1 MHRHNLTLSSTVPGM
16 DSDPVAHFLPSE
28 ETNLLVYPVLDAV
41 EAQAENADRTRT
53 VASDVIESLRGTD
66 VMRMAATSELGG
78 VESSILAM
86 GRELEAVA
94 ARCPSTAWCLW
105 NHLAVFHLFVGT
117 LGPEHHQFLQRIVEQ
132 GEWVSFGAGAG
143 SGVHGRIEGHEAVLN
158 GTATFGTGSRYADH
172 CGVVFAV
179 IDDEGQLVR
188 PMDLRFSIV
197 SAEIEGL
204 KIEPTWDGS
213 GLRASATDDLHYSE
227 VRVPL
232 DRCVQWYGANRAE
245 SLRTVPVIGH
255 RYREDWVGIS
265 DLWLGWMAI
274 GLVRRSIQ
282 EASASSRVRR
292 VIMGGK
298 MVEKQS
304 AQINIGRA
312 TALLS
317 SARAA
322 VETACLELDK
332 RIEMGVVPDEAD
344 YLRQMSI
351 VSMSVEQLA
360 EAMQLLERTQGGNG
374 LREGGS
380 FERRYRDFRA
390 MPLHINVHQ
399 DRVTHQLGRFVLAIE
414 RDPF

>member
-1 MHRHNLTLSSTVPGM
+1 MTT
-16 DSDPVAHFLPSE
+16 DPVGHFFANDESQ
-28 ETNLLVYPVLDAV
+28 LLVQPTLDAL
-41 EAQAENADRTRT
+41 EAQAANADSTRT
-53 VASDVIESLRGTD
+53 VASNVIESLRGSD
-66 VMRMAATSELGG
+66 VMRMAATKELGG

-117 LGPEHHQFLQRIVEQ
+117 LGPEHQSFLQELVQ
-132 GEWVSFGAGAG
+132 NGQWMSFPAGAG
-143 SGVHGRIEGHEAVLN
+143 SGVHGRIEGNEAVLN
-158 GTATFGTGSRYADH
+158 GKATFGTGSRYADY

-179 IDDEGQLVR
+179 VGEDGEPVR

-197 SAEIEGL
+197 STSVEGL
-204 KIEPTWDGS
+204 KIDPTWDGS

-245 SLRTVPVIGH
+245 SLRTVPVINH

-265 DLWLGWMAI
+265 DLWLGWMANGI
-274 GLVRRSIQ
+274 VRRSLQ
-282 EASASSRVRR
+282 EIASSTRERR

-298 MVEKQS
+298 MVEKAT
-304 AQINIGRA
+304 AQVNIGRA
-312 TALLS
+312 AALLS

-322 VETACLELDK
+322 VESACLELDQ
-332 RIEMGVVPDEAD
+332 RIAAGIVPDEAD

-360 EAMQLLERTQGGNG
+360 EAMRLLERTQGGNG
-374 LREGGS
+374 LREGGA

-399 DRVTHQLGRFVLAIE
+399 DRVTHQLGRFVLDIE
-414 RDPF
+414 RDAF

>member
-1 MHRHNLTLSSTVPGM
+1 MDTDALTQFFPT
-16 DSDPVAHFLPSE
+16 DEAR
-28 ETNLLVYPVLDAV
+28 LLVNPVLDAL
-41 EAQAENADRTRT
+41 EAQASNADQTRT
-53 VASDVIESLRGTD
+53 VASEVIERLRGSD
-66 VMRMAATSELGG
+66 VMRMAATAEIGG
-78 VESSILAM
+78 VESSILEM
-86 GRELEAVA
+86 GREFEAVA
-94 ARCPSTAWCLW
+94 ARCPSTAWVLW
-105 NHLAVFHLFVGT
+105 NHLAVFHLFAGT
-117 LGPEHHQFLQRIVEQ
+117 LGPEHHQFLQQIVER
-132 GEWVSFGAGAG
+132 GEWVCFPAGGG
-143 SGVHGRIEGHEAVLN
+143 SGVHGRIEGDEAVLN
-158 GTATFGTGSRYADH
+158 GKATFGTGGRYADH

-179 IDDEGQLVR
+179 VDENGEPVR

-197 SAEIEGL
+197 SISTDGL
-204 KIEPTWDGS
+204 KIDPTWDGS
-213 GLRASATDDLHYSE
+213 GLRASATDDFHYSE

-232 DRCVQWYGANRAE
+232 DHCVPWYGANRAE
-245 SLRTVPVIGH
+245 SLRTVPVINH

-265 DLWLGWMAI
+265 DLWLGWMAV
-274 GLVRRSIQ
+274 GLVRRTIQ
-282 EASASSRVRR
+282 EVAASTRERR

-298 MVEKQS
+298 MVEKPA

-322 VETACLELDK
+322 IEKACDEIDQ
-332 RIEMGVVPDEAD
+332 RIESQTVPSEAD

-351 VSMSVEQLA
+351 ISMSVEQLA

-374 LREGGS
+374 LREGGN

-399 DRVTHQLGRFVLAIE
+399 DRVTHQLGRFVLDIE

>member
-1 MHRHNLTLSSTVPGM
+1 MTT
-16 DSDPVAHFLPSE
+16 DPVGHFFGNDESR
-28 ETNLLVYPVLDAV
+28 LLVQPTLDAL
-41 EAQAENADRTRT
+41 EAQAANADSTRT
-53 VASDVIESLRGTD
+53 VASNVIESLRGSD
-66 VMRMAATSELGG
+66 VMRMAATKELGG

-117 LGPEHHQFLQRIVEQ
+117 LGPEHESFLQELVQ
-132 GEWVSFGAGAG
+132 NGQWMSFPAGAG
-143 SGVHGRIEGHEAVLN
+143 SGVHGRIEGDEAVLN
-158 GTATFGTGSRYADH
+158 GKATFGTGSRYADY

-179 IDDEGQLVR
+179 VGEDGEPLR

-197 SAEIEGL
+197 STSVEGL
-204 KIEPTWDGS
+204 KIDPTWDGS

-245 SLRTVPVIGH
+245 SLRTVPVINH

-265 DLWLGWMAI
+265 DLWLGWMANGI
-274 GLVRRSIQ
+274 VRRSLQ
-282 EASASSRVRR
+282 EIASSTRERR

-298 MVEKQS
+298 MVEKAT
-304 AQINIGRA
+304 AQVNIGRA
-312 TALLS
+312 AALLS

-322 VETACLELDK
+322 VESACLELDQ
-332 RIEMGVVPDEAD
+332 RIAAGIVPDEAD

-360 EAMQLLERTQGGNG
+360 EAMRLLERTQGGNG
-374 LREGGS
+374 LREGGA

-399 DRVTHQLGRFVLAIE
+399 DRVTHQLGRFVLDIE
-414 RDPF
+414 RDAF

>member
-1 MHRHNLTLSSTVPGM
+1 MTK
-16 DSDPVAHFLPSE
+16 DPVEHFFLSDE
-28 ETNLLVYPVLDAV
+28 SQLLVQPTLDAL
-41 EAQAENADRTRT
+41 EAQAANADSTRT
-53 VASDVIESLRGTD
+53 VASNVIESFRGSD
-66 VMRMAATSELGG
+66 VMRMAATTELGG

-105 NHLAVFHLFVGT
+105 NHLAVFQLFVGT
-117 LGPEHHQFLQRIVEQ
+117 LGPEHQGFLQEVVQ
-132 GEWVSFGAGAG
+132 SGQWVSFPAGAG
-143 SGVHGRIEGHEAVLN
+143 SGVHGRIEGDEAVLN
-158 GTATFGTGSRYADH
+158 GKATFGTGSRYADY

-179 IDDEGQLVR
+179 IGEDGEPLR

-197 SAEIEGL
+197 STSVEGL
-204 KIEPTWDGS
+204 KIDPTWDGS

-245 SLRTVPVIGH
+245 SLRTVPVINH

-265 DLWLGWMAI
+265 DLWLGWMANGI
-274 GLVRRSIQ
+274 VRRALQ
-282 EASASSRVRR
+282 EVASSTRDRR

-298 MVEKQS
+298 MVEKPT
-304 AQINIGRA
+304 AQVNIGRA
-312 TALLS
+312 AALLS

-322 VETACLELDK
+322 IENACLELDQ
-332 RIEMGVVPDEAD
+332 RVAAGIVPDEAD
-344 YLRQMSI
+344 YLRQMSV

-374 LREGGS
+374 LREGGT

-399 DRVTHQLGRFVLAIE
+399 DRVTHQLGRFVLDIE
-414 RDPF
+414 RAAF

>member
-1 MHRHNLTLSSTVPGM
+1 MTT
-16 DSDPVAHFLPSE
+16 DPVGHFFANDESR
-28 ETNLLVYPVLDAV
+28 LLVQPTLDAL
-41 EAQAENADRTRT
+41 EAQAANADSTRT
-53 VASDVIESLRGTD
+53 VASNVIESLRGSD
-66 VMRMAATSELGG
+66 VMRMAATKELGG

-117 LGPEHHQFLQRIVEQ
+117 LGPEHQSFLQELVQ
-132 GEWVSFGAGAG
+132 NGQWMSFPAGAG
-143 SGVHGRIEGHEAVLN
+143 SGVHGRIEGDEAVLN
-158 GTATFGTGSRYADH
+158 GKATFGTGSRYADY

-179 IDDEGQLVR
+179 VGEDGEPLR

-197 SAEIEGL
+197 STSVEGL
-204 KIEPTWDGS
+204 KIDPTWDGS

-245 SLRTVPVIGH
+245 SLRTVPVINH

-265 DLWLGWMAI
+265 DLWLGWMANGI
-274 GLVRRSIQ
+274 VRRSLQ
-282 EASASSRVRR
+282 EIASSTRERR

-298 MVEKQS
+298 MVEKAT
-304 AQINIGRA
+304 AQVNIGRA
-312 TALLS
+312 AALLS

-322 VETACLELDK
+322 VESACLELDQ
-332 RIEMGVVPDEAD
+332 RIAAGIVPDEAD

-360 EAMQLLERTQGGNG
+360 EAMRLLERTQGGIG
-374 LREGGS
+374 LREGGA

-399 DRVTHQLGRFVLAIE
+399 DRVTHQLGRFVLDIE
-414 RDPF
+414 RDAF

>member
-1 MHRHNLTLSSTVPGM
+1 MTT
-16 DSDPVAHFLPSE
+16 DPVGHFFANDESR
-28 ETNLLVYPVLDAV
+28 LLVQPTLDAL
-41 EAQAENADRTRT
+41 EAQAANADSTRT
-53 VASDVIESLRGTD
+53 VASNVIESLRGSD
-66 VMRMAATSELGG
+66 VMRMAATKELGG

-117 LGPEHHQFLQRIVEQ
+117 LGPEHQSFLQELVQ
-132 GEWVSFGAGAG
+132 NGQWMSFPAGAG
-143 SGVHGRIEGHEAVLN
+143 SGVHGRIEGNEAVLN
-158 GTATFGTGSRYADH
+158 GKATFGTGSRYADY

-179 IDDEGQLVR
+179 VGEDGEPVR

-197 SAEIEGL
+197 STSVEGL
-204 KIEPTWDGS
+204 KIDPTWDGS

-245 SLRTVPVIGH
+245 SLRTVPVINH

-265 DLWLGWMAI
+265 DLWLGWMANGI
-274 GLVRRSIQ
+274 VRRSLQ
-282 EASASSRVRR
+282 EIASSTRERR

-298 MVEKQS
+298 MVEKAT
-304 AQINIGRA
+304 AQVNIGRA
-312 TALLS
+312 AALLS

-322 VETACLELDK
+322 VESACLELDQ
-332 RIEMGVVPDEAD
+332 RIAAGIVPDEAD

-360 EAMQLLERTQGGNG
+360 EAMRLLERTQGGNG
-374 LREGGS
+374 LREGGA

-399 DRVTHQLGRFVLAIE
+399 DRVTHQLGRFVLDIE
-414 RDPF
+414 RDAF

>member
-1 MHRHNLTLSSTVPGM
+1 MTT
-16 DSDPVAHFLPSE
+16 DPVGHFFANDESR
-28 ETNLLVYPVLDAV
+28 LLVQPTLEAL
-41 EAQAENADRTRT
+41 EAQAANADSTRT
-53 VASDVIESLRGTD
+53 VASNVIESLRGSD
-66 VMRMAATSELGG
+66 VMRMAATKELGG

-117 LGPEHHQFLQRIVEQ
+117 LGPEHESFLQELVQ
-132 GEWVSFGAGAG
+132 NGQWMSFPAGAG
-143 SGVHGRIEGHEAVLN
+143 SGVHGRIEGDEAVLN
-158 GTATFGTGSRYADH
+158 GKATFGTGSRYADY

-179 IDDEGQLVR
+179 VGEDGEPLR

-197 SAEIEGL
+197 STSVEGL
-204 KIEPTWDGS
+204 KIDPTWDGS

-245 SLRTVPVIGH
+245 SLRTVPVINH

-265 DLWLGWMAI
+265 DLWLGWMANGI
-274 GLVRRSIQ
+274 VRRSLQ
-282 EASASSRVRR
+282 EIASSTRERR

-298 MVEKQS
+298 MVEKAT
-304 AQINIGRA
+304 AQVNIGRA
-312 TALLS
+312 AALLS

-322 VETACLELDK
+322 VESACLELDQ
-332 RIEMGVVPDEAD
+332 RIAAGIVPDEAD

-360 EAMQLLERTQGGNG
+360 EAMRLLERTQGGNG
-374 LREGGS
+374 LREGGA

-399 DRVTHQLGRFVLAIE
+399 DRVTHQLGRFVLDIE
-414 RDPF
+414 RDAF

>member
-1 MHRHNLTLSSTVPGM
+1 MTT
-16 DSDPVAHFLPSE
+16 DPVGHFFANDESQ
-28 ETNLLVYPVLDAV
+28 LLVQPTLDAL
-41 EAQAENADRTRT
+41 EAQAANADSTRT
-53 VASDVIESLRGTD
+53 VASNVIESLRGSD
-66 VMRMAATSELGG
+66 VMRMAATKELGG

-117 LGPEHHQFLQRIVEQ
+117 LGPEHQSFLQELVRNGQ
-132 GEWVSFGAGAG
+132 WMSFPAGAG
-143 SGVHGRIEGHEAVLN
+143 SGVHGRIEGNEAVLN
-158 GTATFGTGSRYADH
+158 GKATFGTDSRYADY

-179 IDDEGQLVR
+179 VGEDGEPLR

-197 SAEIEGL
+197 STSVEGL
-204 KIEPTWDGS
+204 KIDPTWDGS

-245 SLRTVPVIGH
+245 SLRTVPVINH

-265 DLWLGWMAI
+265 DLWLGWMANGI
-274 GLVRRSIQ
+274 VRRSLQ
-282 EASASSRVRR
+282 EIASSTRERR

-298 MVEKQS
+298 MVEKAT
-304 AQINIGRA
+304 AQVNIGRA
-312 TALLS
+312 AALLS

-322 VETACLELDK
+322 VESACLELDQ
-332 RIEMGVVPDEAD
+332 RIAAGIVPDEAD

-360 EAMQLLERTQGGNG
+360 EAMRLLERTQGGNG
-374 LREGGS
+374 LREGGA

-399 DRVTHQLGRFVLAIE
+399 DRVTHQLGRFVLDIE
-414 RDPF
+414 RDAF